1 MAFLGVSI
9 PSLPRCRTW
18 PGKHRELSSCPGWT
32 SSSSQPPK
40 NSSIFLYT
48 RSSRTDTEHR
58 AGDEVEKRSLSSIEQ
73 RGTRNVGGWTF
84 KAENRPPT
92 TRVWGGFTKSPVPKC
107 PLRLTLIPKQRRTNE
122 SESISLVPAAFL
134 AFAGLV
140 STSFAAWPASSPFF
154 AKKKPYVGKV

>member
-1 MAFLGVSI
+1 MAKTSVAFLGVSI

-18 PGKHRELSSCPGWT
+18 PGKHRGLSSCPGWM

-58 AGDEVEKRSLSSIEQ
+58 AGGEVGKRSLSSIEQ

-92 TRVWGGFTKSPVPKC
+92 TRVWGGFTKSPMPKRA
-107 PLRLTLIPKQRRTNE
+107 LRYYYPTLIPNQRRKNE
-122 SESISLVPAAFL
+122 SESFNFSCFCGLLGL
-134 AFAGLV
+134 ARLV
-140 STSFAAWPASSPFF
+140 STSLAA
-154 AKKKPYVGKV
+154 